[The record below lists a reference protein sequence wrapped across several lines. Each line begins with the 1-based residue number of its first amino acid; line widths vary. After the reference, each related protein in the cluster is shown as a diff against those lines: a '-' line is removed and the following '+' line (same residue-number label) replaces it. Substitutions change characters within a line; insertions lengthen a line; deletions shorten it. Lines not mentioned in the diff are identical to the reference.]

1 MTNGF
6 EFKKLSPELLR
17 KQKEV
22 SREEWKIMP
31 NQEITGLALFFCA
44 KILIFS

>member
-1 MTNGF
+1 MDYEIAVSYTHLDVY
-6 EFKKLSPELLR
+6 KR
-17 KQKEV
+17 QEV